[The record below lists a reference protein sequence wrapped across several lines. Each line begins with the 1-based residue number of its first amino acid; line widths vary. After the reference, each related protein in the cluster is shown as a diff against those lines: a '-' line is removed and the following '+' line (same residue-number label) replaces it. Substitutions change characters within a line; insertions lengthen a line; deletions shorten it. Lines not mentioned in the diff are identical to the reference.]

1 MPSRPNSFIRICWL
15 ALLVTCLSFFPSSS
29 ISTEPPVHDAQA
41 SYTAL
46 HKGVFHLVSYR
57 QHAPVKVFVQKQ
69 QAHFMPVK
77 QQNTLYLLLALIVSF
92 LFIVQTRLKWI
103 ILMPIKYGSKFVDD
117 LLKGMARKP
126 ERRLRSNEIYKKR
139 SGHDSGNDQRYQGF
153 FHRLGRSGDRFVRFE
168 ILHRIA

>member
-15 ALLVTCLSFFPSSS
+15 ALLVTCLCFFPSSS

-69 QAHFMPVK
+69 QAHFMPIK

-117 LLKGMARKP
+117 LLK
-126 ERRLRSNEIYKKR
+126 
-139 SGHDSGNDQRYQGF
+139 
-153 FHRLGRSGDRFVRFE
+153 
-168 ILHRIA
+168 